1 METIGDAMAS
11 CPNLSSC
18 PLYPLFT
25 LKSSLGV
32 WQTHYCNAKYDRC
45 ERYRLA
51 QAGTRVPPNLLP
63 NGKTLEVLPKA
74 S

>member
-1 METIGDAMAS
+1 MN
-11 CPNLSSC
+11 CPNVNGC
-18 PLYPLFT
+18 PLFPLFK

-32 WQTHYCNAKYDRC
+32 WQTHYCESNFAAC

-63 NGKTLEVLPKA
+63 NGKTLDLALFTAGCGRTP
-74 S
+74 

>member
-1 METIGDAMAS
+1 M

-32 WQTHYCNAKYDRC
+32 WQTHYCSAGYVAC
-45 ERYRLA
+45 ARYKLM

-63 NGKTLEVLPKA
+63 NGKTLEVSGA
-74 S
+74 SRRG